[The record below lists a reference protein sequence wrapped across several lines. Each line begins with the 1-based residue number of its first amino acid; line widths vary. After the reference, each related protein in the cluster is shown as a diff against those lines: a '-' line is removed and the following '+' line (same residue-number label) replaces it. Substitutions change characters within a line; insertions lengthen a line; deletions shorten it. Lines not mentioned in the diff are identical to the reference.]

1 MKITAFFAALVL
13 ALFPSLAFASDMA
26 ASSTSVDFSPLII
39 TLLNYATPIL
49 TTVFGLIFTAITA
62 PIMPYAVKYLGA
74 STAANQRDSIDQL
87 LSTSISWA
95 VNSLRDRVTKGGAVY
110 DVKSQLLAFAIE
122 YANTHG
128 PDMLNNMG
136 ITPDLLEQKI
146 LARFPTHPAISL
158 CPVTIAAPASAGPP
172 RAPQRSP
179 RAARACPASSGCG
192 RTAPGW

>member
-158 CPVTIAAPASAGPP
+158 SPVTIAAPASAGPL
-172 RAPQRSP
+172 
-179 RAARACPASSGCG
+179 AAAVLGAQK
-192 RTAPGW
+192 